1 MNRFLIHLV
10 LLLFIHYAMQG
21 QHYSPGYR
29 DADPDW
35 LDQLIFKGS
44 VWQPR
49 MIPVTGHEFFLSA
62 DYFDGQV
69 TVAGFRF
76 EELKIK
82 YDIYSDELIV
92 LWNDVQPV
100 VLERAAVDGFTI
112 GAGNASM
119 IPGKKFINLR
129 DHFRGLTGYVE
140 VIHQGRSMVV
150 ARHTKTIAKN
160 SSLTSY
166 AQYKEKTRYWFISG
180 TECLLIRNRRSFLHM
195 LGEHENDVKR
205 FIRQNH
211 LNVSNFY
218 PQGYGQSAA
227 FFDQLTTREEE

>member
-1 MNRFLIHLV
+1 MNRFLINLV
-10 LLLFIHYAMQG
+10 LLLFLHLSLQG

-29 DADPDW
+29 NADSDW
-35 LDQLIFKGS
+35 LEQLIYKGS

-49 MIPVTGHEFFLSA
+49 MIPVRGHEFFLSA
-62 DYFDGQV
+62 DYLEGQV
-69 TVAGFRF
+69 TVAGFNF
-76 EELKIK
+76 EGQKIK

-92 LWNDVQPV
+92 LWKGVQPV
-100 VLERAAVDGFTI
+100 VLESASVDAFTI
-112 GAGNASM
+112 GAGSAAVIS
-119 IPGKKFINLR
+119 GRRFLNLG

-218 PQGYGQSAA
+218 PQGYGQAAA